1 MVRPESINA
10 YRCLKRVGIIN
21 QQEFDIVDYLLRTG
35 NKALTRREIEAGTGI
50 RGGSVCGRINSLLS
64 KDPPVLAEALNRK
77 CNMSGFTVTPV
88 FVKLTNQGEIF

>member
-1 MVRPESINA
+1 MSVSQESINA
-10 YRCLKRVGIIN
+10 YRHLKKVGVIN

-50 RGGSVCGRINSLLS
+50 RGGSVAGRVNSLIE
-64 KDPPVLAEALNRK
+64 KKVLAESLNRK
-77 CNMSGFTVTPV
+77 CNISGFTVTPV